1 MYLLKNGFVFDI
13 ESGQFKQANIVI
25 DHGEIIAINQDQDL
39 LPDTSE
45 KIDVTGKFIIPGL
58 MDMHVHIKHKFAH
71 LFTASGVTTVR
82 NTAGNVTEL
91 ETLRNASNDEA
102 TPRVISADR
111 LIDGPPGLWGD
122 TSPWN
127 VNVATVE
134 EARNEVKRQVAAGAD
149 LIKVYGWLSEEN
161 MKAVVDEAKLHH
173 LEVSCDLIYAP
184 KVNAVAAANMGI
196 KWNEHASGILQIL
209 FPKWS
214 MQAEDAIWNEIDWEK
229 DYVRELE
236 PICQKLI
243 DHGVVICPTLTIY
256 DQLHRTPQVWKPSQD
271 LPESLLN
278 PQTLVEQWN
287 RMASY
292 KEALN
297 KQGKAIP
304 IIKQVVKVYHELGGE
319 IVAGTD
325 TPAGVWTLPGLALH
339 RELQLLVES
348 GLSELEALR
357 CATTQSAT
365 SLGLEN
371 LGQIKEGFIA
381 DLLILND
388 NPLHDIEN
396 TLSINRIIKGGTV
409 YEQQEILDLVPT
421 DEEVQTL
428 MEQFINDFQDGKFI
442 EILGA

>member
-1 MYLLKNGFVFDI
+1 MYHLINGFVLNN
-13 ESGQFKQANIVI
+13 ESGQFQQANIVI
-25 DHGEIIAINQDQDL
+25 NHGKILAINQDQDVH
-39 LPDTSE
+39 PDATE
-45 KIDVTGKFIIPGL
+45 KIDVTGKYIIPGL
-58 MDMHVHIKHKFAH
+58 IDMHVHIKHKFAH

-91 ETLRNASNDEA
+91 ETLRHASNDAA
-102 TPRVISADR
+102 TPRVIAADR
-111 LIDGPPGLWGD
+111 LIDGSPGLWGE

-127 VNVATVE
+127 LNVTTVV

-161 MKAVVDEAKLHH
+161 MKAVVDEAKIHH
-173 LEVSCDLIYAP
+173 LEVSCDLIYSTN
-184 KVNAVAAANMGI
+184 VNAVDAAKMGI
-196 KWNEHASGILQIL
+196 KWNEHASGILQLL

-214 MQAEDAIWNEIDWEK
+214 MQAEDAIWNDIDWEK

-243 DHGVVICPTLTIY
+243 DHGVIICPTLTLY
-256 DQLHRTPQVWKPSQD
+256 DQLHRTPQVWKPAQD
-271 LPESLLN
+271 LPKTLLN
-278 PQTLVEQWN
+278 PQNLVEQWN
-287 RMASY
+287 RMESY

-297 KQGKAIP
+297 KQGKAIH
-304 IIKQVVKVYHELGGE
+304 IIKQVVKVYHDLGGE

-348 GLSELEALR
+348 GLSELEALQ
-357 CATTQSAT
+357 CATTHSAT

-388 NPLHDIEN
+388 NPLRDIEN
-396 TLSINRIIKGGTV
+396 TLSINRIIKGGKV

-428 MEQFINDFQDGKFI
+428 MEKFINDFQDGKFT
-442 EILGA
+442 EILA

>member
-1 MYLLKNGFVFDI
+1 MYHLKNGFVLDI

-25 DHGEIIAINQDQDL
+25 DHGKIISINQDQDGH
-39 LPDTSE
+39 PDTSE

-58 MDMHVHIKHKFAH
+58 IDMHVHIKHKFAH

-91 ETLRNASNDEA
+91 ETLRYAPNDAA

-127 VNVATVE
+127 LNVSTVE
-134 EARNEVKRQVAAGAD
+134 EAKNEVRRQVTAGTD

-161 MKAVVDEAKLHH
+161 MKAIVDEAKIHN
-173 LEVSCDLIYAP
+173 LEVSCDLIYSTN
-184 KVNAVAAANMGI
+184 VNAVDAARMGI

-229 DYVRELE
+229 DYVSEIE
-236 PICQKLI
+236 PICQELI
-243 DHGVVICPTLTIY
+243 NHGVIICPTLTLY
-256 DQLHRTPQVWKPSQD
+256 DQFIRTPNVWKPTREM
-271 LPESLLN
+271 PMSLLN
-278 PQTLVEQWN
+278 PQNLVEHWT
-287 RMASY
+287 RMEPY
-292 KEALN
+292 KEAFN
-297 KQGKAIP
+297 KQGKPIH
-304 IIKQVVKVYHELGGE
+304 IIKQIVKVYHVLGGE

-348 GLSELEALR
+348 GLSELEALQ
-357 CATTQSAT
+357 CATIHAAT
-365 SLGLEN
+365 SLSLDN
-371 LGQIKEGFIA
+371 VGQIKEGFIA
-381 DLLILND
+381 DLLILNE
-388 NPLHDIEN
+388 NPIKDIEN

-428 MEQFINDFQDGKFI
+428 MEQFINDFQNGYFKDSHT
-442 EILGA
+442 E

>member
-1 MYLLKNGFVFDI
+1 MYHLLNGFVLDI
-13 ESGQFKQANIVI
+13 KSGQFQQSNIVI
-25 DHGEIIAINQDQDL
+25 DQGKIIAINQDQDVH
-39 LPDTSE
+39 TNKSE
-45 KIDVTGKFIIPGL
+45 KIDLTGKFIIPGL
-58 MDMHVHIKHKFAH
+58 IDMHVHIKHKFAH

-91 ETLRNASNDEA
+91 ETLRNVSNDAA

-122 TSPWN
+122 PSPWN
-127 VNVATVE
+127 VNVATFE

-173 LEVSCDLIYAP
+173 LEVSCDLIYSTD
-184 KVNAVAAANMGI
+184 VNAVDAANMGI

-256 DQLHRTPQVWKPSQD
+256 DQLHRTPQVWKPAQN
-271 LPESLLN
+271 LPEPLLN
-278 PQTLVEQWN
+278 PHTLVEQWN
-287 RMASY
+287 RMAPY

-304 IIKQVVKVYHELGGE
+304 IIKQVAKVYHDLGGG

-348 GLSELEALR
+348 GLSELEALQ
-357 CATTQSAT
+357 CATTQSAI
-365 SLGLEN
+365 SLGLDN

-396 TLSINRIIKGGTV
+396 TLAIDRIIKGGTV

-428 MEQFINDFQDGKFI
+428 MEQFINEFQDGKFI
-442 EILGA
+442 GILA

>member
-1 MYLLKNGFVFDI
+1 MYHLLNGFVLDI
-13 ESGQFKQANIVI
+13 KSGQFEQANLVI
-25 DHGEIIAINQDQDL
+25 DHGKIIAINHDQDVH
-39 LPDTSE
+39 PDTSE
-45 KIDVTGKFIIPGL
+45 KIDVAGKYIIPGL
-58 MDMHVHIKHKFAH
+58 MDMHVHIKHEFAH

-91 ETLRNASNDEA
+91 ETLRNASNDAA
-102 TPRVISADR
+102 TPRAISADR

-134 EARNEVKRQVAAGAD
+134 EARNEVNRQIAAGAD

-161 MKAVVDEAKLHH
+161 MKAVVEEAKLHH

-184 KVNAVAAANMGI
+184 KVNAVDAANMGI

-214 MQAEDAIWNEIDWEK
+214 MQAEDAIWNDIDWEK
-229 DYVRELE
+229 DYARELE

-256 DQLHRTPQVWKPSQD
+256 DQLHRTPQVWKPTQD
-271 LPESLLN
+271 LPKPLLN
-278 PQTLVEQWN
+278 PRTLVEQWN
-287 RMASY
+287 RMAPN

-304 IIKQVVKVYHELGGE
+304 IIKQVVKVYHDLGGE

-348 GLSELEALR
+348 GLSELESLQ
-357 CATTQSAT
+357 CATTKSAA
-365 SLGLEN
+365 SLGFDN

-388 NPLHDIEN
+388 NPLLDIEN
-396 TLSINRIIKGGTV
+396 TLSINQIIKGGTV
-409 YEQQEILDLVPT
+409 YEQQEILDLIPT
-421 DEEVQTL
+421 DEDVQTL
-428 MEQFINDFQDGKFI
+428 MEQFINEFQDGKFK
-442 EILGA
+442 EILA

>member
-1 MYLLKNGFVFDI
+1 MYHLKNGFVLDI
-13 ESGQFKQANIVI
+13 NNGHFEKATIAI
-25 DHGEIIAINQDQDL
+25 DQGEIMAINKDRQEVDADSIEQ
-39 LPDTSE
+39 
-45 KIDVTGKFIIPGL
+45 IDVTGKYIIPGL
-58 MDMHVHIKHKFAH
+58 IDMHVHIKHKFAH

-91 ETLRNASNDEA
+91 ETLRNASNDAA

-127 VNVATVE
+127 VNVFTVE

-149 LIKVYGWLSEEN
+149 LIKVYGWLNEEN
-161 MKAVVDEAKLHH
+161 MKAAVDEAKLHH
-173 LEVSCDLIYAP
+173 LEVSCDLIYSTN
-184 KVNAVAAANMGI
+184 VDAVDAAKMGI
-196 KWNEHASGILQIL
+196 KWNEHASGILQQL

-214 MQAEDAIWNEIDWEK
+214 MQAEDSIWNEIDWEK

-243 DHGVVICPTLTIY
+243 DHGVIICPTLTIY
-256 DQLHRTPQVWKPSQD
+256 DQLHRTPQVWKPVQD
-271 LPESLLN
+271 LPEPLLN
-278 PQTLVEQWN
+278 PQNLVEQWN
-287 RMASY
+287 RMAPY

-304 IIKQVVKVYHELGGE
+304 IIKQVVKVYHDLGGK

-348 GLSELEALR
+348 GLSELEALE
-357 CATTQSAT
+357 CATTHSAT

-396 TLSINRIIKGGTV
+396 TLSINRIIKGGKV
-409 YEQQEILDLVPT
+409 YGQQEILDLVPS

-442 EILGA
+442 EILA

>member
-1 MYLLKNGFVFDI
+1 MYHLINGFVLNN
-13 ESGQFKQANIVI
+13 ESGQFQQANIVI
-25 DHGEIIAINQDQDL
+25 DQGKIIAINRDQDVH
-39 LPDTSE
+39 PDATE
-45 KIDVTGKFIIPGL
+45 KIDVTGKYIIPGL
-58 MDMHVHIKHKFAH
+58 IDMHVHIKHKFAH

-91 ETLRNASNDEA
+91 ETLRHASNDAA

-111 LIDGPPGLWGD
+111 LIDGPTGLWGE

-127 VNVATVE
+127 LNVTTVE

-161 MKAVVDEAKLHH
+161 MKAVVDEAKIHH
-173 LEVSCDLIYAP
+173 LEVSCDLIYSTN
-184 KVNAVAAANMGI
+184 VNAVDAANMGI
-196 KWNEHASGILQIL
+196 KWNEHASGILQLL

-214 MQAEDAIWNEIDWEK
+214 MQAEDAIWNDIDWEK

-243 DHGVVICPTLTIY
+243 DHGVIICPTLTLY
-256 DQLHRTPQVWKPSQD
+256 DQLHRTPQIWKPAED
-271 LPESLLN
+271 LPKTLLN
-278 PQTLVEQWN
+278 PQNLVEQWN
-287 RMASY
+287 RMESY

-297 KQGKAIP
+297 KQGKAIH
-304 IIKQVVKVYHELGGE
+304 IIKQVVKVYHDLGGE

-348 GLSELEALR
+348 GLSELKALQ
-357 CATTQSAT
+357 CATTHSAT

-388 NPLHDIEN
+388 NPLQDIEN
-396 TLSINRIIKGGTV
+396 TLSINRIIKGGKV

-421 DEEVQTL
+421 EEEVQTL
-428 MEQFINDFQDGKFI
+428 MEQFINEFQDGEFI
-442 EILGA
+442 GILA